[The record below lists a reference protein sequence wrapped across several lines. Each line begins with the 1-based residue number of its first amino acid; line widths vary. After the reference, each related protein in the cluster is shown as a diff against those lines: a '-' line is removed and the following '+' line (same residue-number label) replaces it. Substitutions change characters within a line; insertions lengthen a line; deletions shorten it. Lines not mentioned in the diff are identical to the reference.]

1 MDKSRRWNLGYDQ
14 HRVGVSSSHRSSIQL
29 RYLAIRR
36 DTSSYVELVEID
48 DQPRIASRIAPF
60 PSTRGSLERSGGV
73 GEGGGGG
80 GGSRVLCTAKE
91 YSIGFSSPV
100 PSLDLSR
107 FLSASFRRHL
117 HATIPYSIN
126 SRCDLAIIDNR
137 DE

>member
-60 PSTRGSLERSGGV
+60 PSTRGSLERSGGAEEEEEV
-73 GEGGGGG
+73 ARERFVQQKNIRSV
-80 GGSRVLCTAKE
+80 SRA
-91 YSIGFSSPV
+91 
-100 PSLDLSR
+100 R
-107 FLSASFRRHL
+107 FLRSICPDFFLRRFDAICTPPSPIQL
-117 HATIPYSIN
+117 TVDTI
-126 SRCDLAIIDNR
+126 SR
-137 DE
+137 

>member
-73 GEGGGGG
+73 EEEEVARERFVQQKNIRSV
-80 GGSRVLCTAKE
+80 SRA
-91 YSIGFSSPV
+91 
-100 PSLDLSR
+100 R
-107 FLSASFRRHL
+107 FLRSIRPDFFLRRFDAICTPPSPIQL
-117 HATIPYSIN
+117 TVDAI
-126 SRCDLAIIDNR
+126 SR
-137 DE
+137 